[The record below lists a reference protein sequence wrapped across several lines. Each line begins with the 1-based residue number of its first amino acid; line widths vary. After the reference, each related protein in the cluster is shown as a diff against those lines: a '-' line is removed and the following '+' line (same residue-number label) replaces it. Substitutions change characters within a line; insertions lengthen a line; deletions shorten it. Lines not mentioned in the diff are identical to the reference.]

1 MKKYYSVIINL
12 VLLFIENVVFTLL
25 IYNNPTQENILNTS
39 GTIVGILIGFLMTII
54 ILVLMENV
62 NKYAKGNIEKDGKYN

>member
-12 VLLFIENVVFTLL
+12 ILLFIENVVFTLL

-39 GTIVGILIGFLMTII
+39 ETILGILIGFVMAII

-62 NKYAKGNIEKDGKYN
+62 SKYEKGNIEKDGKYN